1 MPRLT
6 PIESE
11 RTHRHLS
18 SWYNRRSILLSPSHS
33 LSKIPSFHAL
43 SKGWEMFDDERIDRF
58 SDNYYRFNWGMHK
71 GGLVLV
77 VFLAMIA
84 VTSLLVTVTFR
95 S

>member
-1 MPRLT
+1 
-6 PIESE
+6 
-11 RTHRHLS
+11 
-18 SWYNRRSILLSPSHS
+18 
-33 LSKIPSFHAL
+33 
-43 SKGWEMFDDERIDRF
+43 MFDDERIDRF